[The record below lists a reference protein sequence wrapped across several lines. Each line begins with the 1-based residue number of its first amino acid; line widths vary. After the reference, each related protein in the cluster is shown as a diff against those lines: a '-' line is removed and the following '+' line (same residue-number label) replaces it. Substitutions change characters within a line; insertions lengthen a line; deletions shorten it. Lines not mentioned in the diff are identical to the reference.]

1 MRRVSNRLFFN
12 VGDFKGPATFEVR
25 RTAQYAM
32 PVTEFMVGSGL
43 AGSAATGILNIAP
56 GLER

>member
-12 VGDFKGPATFEVR
+12 VGDFKGPAHFGVS
-25 RTAQYAM
+25 RTAQHAM
-32 PVTEFMVGSGL
+32 PVIVIMVGSGL
-43 AGSAATGILNIAP
+43 ASSAATGILKIAP